1 MRWRER
7 ELKEGKEGSQRRRQA
22 SYIEANFSIAGRAF
36 QGWEAM
42 ESLADLVSSPGN
54 LKKSENVR
62 NILKAWWFKEARR
75 GGITAVKCFDN
86 ICNRLSL
93 VQNLSI

>member
-22 SYIEANFSIAGRAF
+22 IGANLSIAGRAF

-42 ESLADLVSSPGN
+42 ESLAGLVSSPGN
-54 LKKSENVR
+54 LKKSKNIR
-62 NILKAWWFKEARR
+62 NLLKAWWCKEARG

-86 ICNRLSL
+86 ICNRLYL